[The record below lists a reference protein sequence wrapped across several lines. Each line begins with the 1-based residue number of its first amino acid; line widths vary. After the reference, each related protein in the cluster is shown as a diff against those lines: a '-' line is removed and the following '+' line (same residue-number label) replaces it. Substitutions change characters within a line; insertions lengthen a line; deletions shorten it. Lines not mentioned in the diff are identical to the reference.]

1 MKKVIALSIFLLAI
15 IAEAEPLTLTW
26 SGGDNGNLSEAF
38 WSGGEEGHLTPQ
50 NGDTLVF
57 PKGGSFANN
66 ITGLKVAGL
75 KFSAAATIELRGEE
89 KITILSGGFVRTIGT
104 GAVSVSLP
112 LQVGDGIAGEE
123 ASAEVVFAATGAS
136 RKLEVSGP
144 ISGSAPISVGEA
156 NGTVIF
162 SGDNTFTGKLS
173 VTNGLFEAKGKN
185 ALGLGETEKA
195 YFKTGDGSTG
205 AKMRF
210 VGVTVP
216 MPVSAK
222 AGNVAQELKF
232 GYVKDPLTGNA
243 APTKFTKDFIVDG
256 APQLYLEN
264 WSAATFA
271 GKFQTSSDVQGRVE
285 IGGTLTFKG
294 EGSNVRGYI
303 VTAVGVAP
311 PHANSKWPGTVV
323 FSSPLTFKTV
333 TDWHGFGVTLYG
345 DYGVVKTTV
354 ENAFPHKEY
363 GWNPLRFNKTTSG
376 TPVKY
381 AVLDMNGKSQT
392 FSYIRDDAKQA
403 SNVIK
408 SDSAPCVLRLMQ
420 NWSAIRAEKVNLEP
434 DEKPQLKL
442 FNPDFFG
449 EIRGKVSVSVEGS
462 DTCFFSGPNTS
473 TGSFS
478 LTNEAYCGFTETGVW
493 KGKEFFVSAGSTLV
507 VSNTAALLATSKIT
521 LSDDS
526 DQETKSSIL
535 LGEGNY
541 TADSMSVDGE
551 LLYRGTWGS
560 SQSNARFKDDVHFKG
575 PGVLTLNK
583 GAPFP
588 GLRLI
593 VK

>member
-1 MKKVIALSIFLLAI
+1 MKNIIALSIFLLAI
-15 IAEAEPLTLTW
+15 VAEAEPLTLTW

-57 PKGGSFANN
+57 PNGGSFANDFV
-66 ITGLKVAGL
+66 GLKVAGL
-75 KFSAAATIELRGEE
+75 KFSAAAAIELRGEE
-89 KITILSGGFVRTIGT
+89 KITILSGGFVRTTGA

-112 LQVGDGIAGEE
+112 IQVGDEIAGEE
-123 ASAEVVFAATGAS
+123 APAEVVFAATGDS
-136 RKLEVSGP
+136 RKLVVSGP

-156 NGTVIF
+156 NGTVVF
-162 SGDNTFTGKLS
+162 KGDNTFTGKLS
-173 VTNGLFEAKGKN
+173 VTNGIFEANGKN

-195 YFKTGDGSTG
+195 YFKTGDGNTG

-232 GYVKDPLTGNA
+232 GYVKDPTTGNA

-264 WSAATFA
+264 WAAATFV
-271 GKFQTSSDVQGRVE
+271 GKFQTSSDVQGRIE
-285 IGGTLTFKG
+285 LG
-294 EGSNVRGYI
+294 
-303 VTAVGVAP
+303 
-311 PHANSKWPGTVV
+311 
-323 FSSPLTFKTV
+323 V

-363 GWNPLRFNKTTSG
+363 GWNPLRFNKSNSG
-376 TPVKY
+376 TPVKN

-408 SDSAPCVLRLMQ
+408 SDSTPCVLRLMQ
-420 NWSAIRAEKVNLEP
+420 NWSAIRAEKVKLEP
-434 DEKPQLKL
+434 DVKPQLKL

-478 LTNEAYCGFTETGVW
+478 LTNGAYCGFTETGVW

-507 VSNTAALLATSKIT
+507 VSNTAALLAASNIT
-521 LSDDS
+521 LSDAP

-535 LGEGNY
+535 LGDGNY
-541 TADSMSVDGE
+541 AADSMSVDGE

-575 PGVLTLNK
+575 TGVLTLNK